1 MTSHA
6 SKLPVKTFSYF
17 RRLSPFLSPTDTPSS
32 LAEAEKLL
40 SQHQTIKEEIDNY
53 RDEYAKMM
61 EYGEKI
67 TAEPSTQDDPQY
79 MFLRERLKALG
90 EGWAEL
96 QQMWE
101 NRQQLLTQSLELQL
115 LQRDAR
121 QAEVLLAHQELRL
134 AKTEPPTNLE
144 QAENLIKEHE
154 AFLTTMEAND
164 DKINSVVQFANRLVE
179 ERHFDADK
187 VQRK

>member
-1 MTSHA
+1 MYIQLKERD
-6 SKLPVKTFSYF
+6 SKLEEAGDLHRFLRSVDHFQAWLTKTQTDVASE
-17 RRLSPFLSPTDTPSS
+17 DTPSS

-79 MFLRERLKALG
+79 MFLRERLKALR

-121 QAEVLLAHQELRL
+121 QAEVLLSHQE
-134 AKTEPPTNLE
+134 
-144 QAENLIKEHE
+144 H
-154 AFLTTMEAND
+154 
-164 DKINSVVQFANRLVE
+164 RLVV
-179 ERHFDADK
+179 FLS
-187 VQRK
+187 